1 MERQAVSTRFR
12 SLRSTRGLRRAFTL
26 IEVMIVIL
34 IVLALG
40 GLVAWNLM
48 GTKEEADVNL
58 AKIQMD
64 QIGEALKQ
72 FRFRHNR
79 WPTDAEGIAV
89 LWDKEKM
96 TEENDLK
103 TWKKLLEKPVP
114 KDKWGN
120 EWGYR
125 QVSEHGDESQFDLW
139 SYGPDRQEGTDDDI
153 VSWETETDS
162 GTTADSGSSSSS
174 SSGSGSGGGN

>member
-1 MERQAVSTRFR
+1 MERQ
-12 SLRSTRGLRRAFTL
+12 GLRTRRLKAGGARRRGFTL

-48 GTKEEADVNL
+48 GTKEEADAGI
-58 AKIQMD
+58 AKIQMNTIQD
-64 QIGEALKQ
+64 ALKQ
-72 FRFRHNR
+72 FRFRFNR
-79 WPTDAEGIAV
+79 WPTEAEGIAV

-96 TEENDLK
+96 TEENDQK
-103 TWKKLLEKPVP
+103 NWKKLLDKPVP

-125 QVSEHGDESQFDLW
+125 PVSEHGDESMYDLW

-153 VSWETETDS
+153 VSWDAENPDGTS
-162 GTTADSGSSSSS
+162 GGSDTGSTSN
-174 SSGSGSGGGN
+174 SGSGGGTGGGN

>member
-1 MERQAVSTRFR
+1 MERQTVSDRFR
-12 SLRSTRGLRRAFTL
+12 SRGSLRGARRAFTL

-48 GTKEEADVNL
+48 GTKEEADAGI
-58 AKIQMD
+58 AKIQMNSVE
-64 QIGEALKQ
+64 EALKQ

-79 WPTDAEGIAV
+79 YPTDAEGVAV

-103 TWKKLLEKPVP
+103 NWKKLLDKPVP

-125 QVSEHGDESQFDLW
+125 QVSEHGDETMYDLW
-139 SYGPDRQEGTDDDI
+139 SYGPDRQEGTDDDLT
-153 VSWETETDS
+153 SWEKEGDS
-162 GTTADSGSSSSS
+162 TAPSDSGSSSSS
-174 SSGSGSGGGN
+174 SNSGTNGG